1 MEIKKLSPFGIEVV
15 GLADLSE
22 ATDAEVEQIVQA
34 MVGDDG
40 CGVLVVRDQDL
51 PPAKLQE
58 ALFKFGPA
66 FGAPIKYDRWPG
78 QSKGVVGCPYLALLG
93 NYRARKDNDLGVPC
107 VEGEMIGEVCGARP
121 PACGP

>member
-66 FGAPIKYDRWPG
+66 FGTPIKYDRWPG
-78 QSKGVVGCPYLALLG
+78 
-93 NYRARKDNDLGVPC
+93 
-107 VEGEMIGEVCGARP
+107 
-121 PACGP
+121 